1 MDLSIFEVGGHVPFP
16 GLVASPAV
24 VYSEAKVFIKL
35 VNGFKF
41 DYKVRTSLNLL
52 VSFFPNFYRFPKEYI
67 VCYRVYIL
75 K

>member
-16 GLVASPAV
+16 GLAASPAV
-24 VYSEAKVFIKL
+24 VYSEANVFIKL

-52 VSFFPNFYRFPKEYI
+52 VRFFFQISI
-67 VCYRVYIL
+67 VFQKSIL
-75 K
+75 SVMRCIA

>member
-24 VYSEAKVFIKL
+24 VYSEANVFIKL

-52 VSFFPNFYRFPKEYI
+52 VRFVFKFQSFSK
-67 VCYRVYIL
+67 RVYCL
-75 K
+75 FCGV

>member
-24 VYSEAKVFIKL
+24 VYSGANVFIKL

-52 VSFFPNFYRFPKEYI
+52 VRFVFKFQSFSK
-67 VCYRVYIL
+67 RVYCL
-75 K
+75 LCCV

>member
-24 VYSEAKVFIKL
+24 VYSGANVFIKL

-52 VSFFPNFYRFPKEYI
+52 VRFVFFKFQSFSK
-67 VCYRVYIL
+67 RVYCL
-75 K
+75 LCGV

>member
-24 VYSEAKVFIKL
+24 VYSEANVFIKL

-52 VSFFPNFYRFPKEYI
+52 VRFFFQISI
-67 VCYRVYIL
+67 VFQKSIL
-75 K
+75 SVIRCVA

>member
-24 VYSEAKVFIKL
+24 VYSEANVFIKL

-52 VSFFPNFYRFPKEYI
+52 VRFFFKFQSFSK
-67 VCYRVYIL
+67 RVYCL
-75 K
+75 LYDV

>member
-24 VYSEAKVFIKL
+24 VYSEANVFIKL

-41 DYKVRTSLNLL
+41 DYKVQTSLNLL
-52 VSFFPNFYRFPKEYI
+52 VRFVFQISI
-67 VCYRVYIL
+67 VFQKSIL
-75 K
+75 SVIGCIA

>member
-24 VYSEAKVFIKL
+24 VYSGANVFIKL

-52 VSFFPNFYRFPKEYI
+52 VSFFLQISI
-67 VCYRVYIL
+67 VFQKSIL
-75 K
+75 SVIGCIA

>member
-24 VYSEAKVFIKL
+24 VYSEANVFIKL

-52 VSFFPNFYRFPKEYI
+52 VRFVFKFQSFSK
-67 VCYRVYIL
+67 RVYCL
-75 K
+75 LCGV

>member
-52 VSFFPNFYRFPKEYI
+52 VSFFLQISI
-67 VCYRVYIL
+67 VFQKSIL
-75 K
+75 SVIGCIA

>member
-24 VYSEAKVFIKL
+24 VYSEANVFIKL

-41 DYKVRTSLNLL
+41 DYKVRTSLSLL
-52 VSFFPNFYRFPKEYI
+52 VRFFFKFQSFSK
-67 VCYRVYIL
+67 RVYCL
-75 K
+75 